1 MPEGTSAPPDPQVV
15 SRARGALL
23 GLVAGNQI
31 GVPTEKCGTPEAI
44 REAFP
49 DGVWD
54 PAPPPKGSPYDDDAA
69 LALLLAESLIERGE
83 FDAGDVAARWVKWM
97 KVDGRGLAPQSRRAL
112 RLMERGIEPFE
123 AGRRAAAESGG
134 KNSDGGTCTVCGV
147 PMALR
152 YYASPDRL
160 IRAAT
165 QQAALTHPDDRC
177 LWAAAAVALGTRE
190 LIGGNPYF
198 VDEVL
203 HRIEDR
209 APRIVVEAARRA
221 LRASQED
228 LPLAKSGEGGPVV
241 DGMEIAFWYAT
252 HARSLEDALVYLAQ
266 AGGNTGTNA
275 ALAGALLGAR
285 DGEVGIPPRW
295 MGLIAGAEG
304 VARLADR
311 LVLRKD

>member
-1 MPEGTSAPPDPQVV
+1 MPERAAHPPDPQLV
-15 SRARGALL
+15 SRARGALI

-31 GVPTEKCGTPEAI
+31 GVPSEKYGTPEAI
-44 REAFP
+44 RDAFP
-49 DGVWD
+49 NGVWD

-83 FDAGDVAARWVKWM
+83 FDSADVAGRWVKWM
-97 KVDGRGLAPQSRRAL
+97 KVDGRGLTPQTRRAL
-112 RLMERGIEPFE
+112 RSVERGIEPFE
-123 AGRRAAAESGG
+123 AGRRAAAESGARSTDAG
-134 KNSDGGTCTVCGV
+134 SGAVCAV
-147 PMALR
+147 PMAIR
-152 YYASPDRL
+152 YHDNPDRL

-177 LWAAAAVALGTRE
+177 LWAAAAVALAARE
-190 LIGGNPYF
+190 LISGNSYF

-209 APRIVVEAARRA
+209 APRVVVEAARRS
-221 LRASQED
+221 LRSSQED
-228 LPLAKSGEGGPVV
+228 LPIVKSSEGGPVV
-241 DGMEIAFWYAT
+241 DGIEIAFWYAT

-285 DGEVGIPPRW
+285 DGEAEIPPRW

-311 LVLRKD
+311 LVLRGE

>member
-1 MPEGTSAPPDPQVV
+1 MPERMATDPQLI
-15 SRARGALL
+15 SRARGALI

-31 GVPTEKCGTPEAI
+31 GVPTEKYGTPEAI

-49 DGVWD
+49 NGVWD
-54 PAPPPKGSPYDDDAA
+54 PAPTPKGSPYDDDAA
-69 LALLLAESLIERGE
+69 LALLLAESLVERGE
-83 FDAGDVAARWVKWM
+83 FDAADVAGRWVKWM
-97 KVDGRGLAPQSRRAL
+97 KVDGRGLSPQTRRAL
-112 RLMERGIEPFE
+112 RLVERGIEPFE
-123 AGRRAAAESGG
+123 AGRRAAAESGA
-134 KNSDGGTCTVCGV
+134 KSSDGGACAVCGV
-147 PMALR
+147 PMAIR
-152 YYASPDRL
+152 YHDSPDRL

-177 LWAAAAVALGTRE
+177 LWAAAAVALAARE
-190 LIGGNPYF
+190 LVSGNPYF

-209 APRIVVEAARRA
+209 APRIVVEAARRS
-221 LRASQED
+221 LRTSQED
-228 LPLAKSGEGGPVV
+228 LPIVKPSEGGPVV

-285 DGEVGIPPRW
+285 DGEAEFPPRW

-311 LVLRKD
+311 LVLRGE